1 MTDLEILGSCL
12 VAIFIPLAIISGL
25 GGGAIVIPM
34 LMFFFKV
41 KQREAIAIST
51 FSIFAGSIT
60 RFLVNYKKRHPN
72 KDAPCV
78 DYSVISVMMPAVFV
92 GSSAGVFFNTAMP
105 PVVTMICMTIA
116 SLLSS
121 I

>member
-1 MTDLEILGSCL
+1 MSI
-12 VAIFIPLAIISGL
+12 IIPIAIISGL

-41 KQREAIAIST
+41 EQREAIAIST

-60 RFLVNYKKRHPN
+60 RFLVTYKNRHPK
-72 KDAPCV
+72 KDSPCV

-92 GSSAGVFFNTAMP
+92 GSSAGVFFNTIMP
-105 PVVTMICMTIA
+105 PVVTMICLTLA
-116 SLLSS
+116 ALLSS